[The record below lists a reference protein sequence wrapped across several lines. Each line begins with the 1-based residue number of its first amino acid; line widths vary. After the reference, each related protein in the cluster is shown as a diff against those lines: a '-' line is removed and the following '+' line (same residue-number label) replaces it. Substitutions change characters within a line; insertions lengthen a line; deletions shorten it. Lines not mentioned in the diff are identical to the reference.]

1 MSEEAPP
8 HREEP
13 APASDAA
20 PEPPGDAASAI
31 GSSASN
37 VTIKRRGP
45 DGERTFHLIGTA
57 HVSKKSVEEVRRVIA
72 ELRPNTVCVELDE
85 MRYEAL
91 TDETRW
97 RKLDIF
103 EVIKQRKTLFLMA
116 NLALQAFQKRLGDQ
130 LGVRPG
136 AELVAAVEAGREIGA
151 EVLLVDRNV
160 QITLKRTWAAL
171 GAGEKAKLVGLLFA
185 SVFAGDEI
193 TEEDVE
199 RLKQREHFQDA
210 LSQFAAHVPSVKA
223 PLIDERDAFL
233 MSRIEEAP
241 GEVVV
246 GVVGAGHV
254 AGMTRFLGK
263 KVDRDALSTIP
274 EPKLTSR
281 LVKWIIPVVILAA
294 FGYGYHQ
301 HQGQGLKEML
311 TAWVLPN
318 AIVSGIFTLLARGKA
333 LSVLTAMV
341 ASPITSLNP
350 TINAG
355 MVVGLVEAWLRKPTV
370 EDCERLSSDMTTWA
384 GMKRNPLSRT
394 LIVAI
399 AATIGSALGAYIG
412 LGWVLWLLG

>member
-1 MSEEAPP
+1 MSDEASDE
-8 HREEP
+8 RAGERAGDRVEEEP
-13 APASDAA
+13 SPAV
-20 PEPPGDAASAI
+20 

-57 HVSKKSVEEVRRVIA
+57 HVSKKSVEEVQRVIA

-116 NLALQAFQKRLGDQ
+116 NLALQSFQKRLGDQ

-136 AELVAAVEAGREIGA
+136 AELVAAVEAGKAVGA
-151 EVLLVDRNV
+151 EVLLVDRHV
-160 QITLKRTWAAL
+160 QITLKRTWGAL
-171 GAGEKAKLVGLLFA
+171 GFFEKVKLIGLLFA
-185 SVFAGDEI
+185 SLLGGEEI

-199 RLKQREHFQDA
+199 RLKHREHFQDA
-210 LSQFAAHVPSVKA
+210 LHQFAAVVPNVKE
-223 PLIDERDAFL
+223 PLIDERDAYM
-233 MSRIEEAP
+233 MSRIEAAP

-246 GVVGAGHV
+246 AVVGAGHV
-254 AGMTRFLGK
+254 AGMTQHLGK
-263 KVDRDALSTIP
+263 KIDRDALCALPAPS
-274 EPKLTSR
+274 LAGR
-281 LVKWIIPVVILAA
+281 LVKWIIPIIILSA

-301 HQGQGLKEML
+301 HQGQGLKDML
-311 TAWVLPN
+311 FAWVLPN
-318 AIVSGIFTLLARGKA
+318 AVVAGLLTLIAGGKL
-333 LSVLTAMV
+333 LSVATAFV

-350 TINAG
+350 TIGAG

-370 EDCERLSSDMTTWA
+370 EECERLSDDMTSWKTMRKNA
-384 GMKRNPLSRT
+384 LSRT

-412 LGWVLWLLG
+412 LGWVLSLLG

>member
-1 MSEEAPP
+1 V
-8 HREEP
+8 
-13 APASDAA
+13 
-20 PEPPGDAASAI
+20 

-45 DGERTFHLIGTA
+45 GGERTFHLIGTA

-72 ELRPNTVCVELDE
+72 EIRPNTVCVELDE

-116 NLALQAFQKRLGDQ
+116 NLALQSFQKRLGDQ

-136 AELVAAVEAGREIGA
+136 AELVAAVEAGKQVGA
-151 EVLLVDRNV
+151 EVLLVDRHV

-171 GAGEKAKLVGLLFA
+171 GFFEKVKLIGLLFA
-185 SVFAGDEI
+185 SLFAAEEI

-199 RLKQREHFQDA
+199 RLKEREHFQDA
-210 LSQFAAHVPSVKA
+210 LHQFAAHVPSVKKS
-223 PLIDERDAFL
+223 LIDERDVYM
-233 MSRIEEAP
+233 MSRIEDAP

-246 GVVGAGHV
+246 AVVGAGHV
-254 AGMTRFLGK
+254 AGMTEHLGK
-263 KVDRDALSTIP
+263 KIDRDALAAVPRPS
-274 EPKLTSR
+274 LAGR
-281 LVKWIIPVVILAA
+281 LVKWIIPVIILLA
-294 FGYGYHQ
+294 FSYGYHQ
-301 HQGQGLKEML
+301 HQGQGLKDML
-311 TAWVLPN
+311 FAWVLPN
-318 AIVSGIFTLLARGKA
+318 AVVAGLLTLIAGGKL
-333 LSVLTAMV
+333 LSVATAFV

-350 TINAG
+350 TIGAG

-370 EDCERLSSDMTTWA
+370 EDCERLSNDMTSWKTMRKNA
-384 GMKRNPLSRT
+384 LSRT

-412 LGWVLWLLG
+412 LGWVLSLLG

>member
-1 MSEEAPP
+1 MSEESIDASGA
-8 HREEP
+8 EP
-13 APASDAA
+13 AAA
-20 PEPPGDAASAI
+20 V

-72 ELRPNTVCVELDE
+72 QLRPNTVCVELDE

-116 NLALQAFQKRLGDQ
+116 NLALQSFQKRLGDQ

-136 AELVAAVEAGREIGA
+136 AELVAAAEAGREVGA
-151 EVLLVDRNV
+151 EVLLVDRHV

-171 GAGEKAKLVGLLFA
+171 GFIEKTKLMGLLFA
-185 SVFAGDEI
+185 SIFASEEI

-199 RLKQREHFQDA
+199 RLKDREVFQDA
-210 LSQFAAHVPSVKA
+210 LSQFAAHVPSVKR
-223 PLIDERDAFL
+223 PLIDERDAYM

-241 GEVVV
+241 GKVVV
-246 GVVGAGHV
+246 AIVGAGHV
-254 AGMTRFLGK
+254 SGMTEHLGK
-263 KVDRDALSTIP
+263 KVDREALMRIP
-274 EPKLTSR
+274 TPTLASR
-281 LVKWIIPVVILAA
+281 VVKWIIPVVILSA
-294 FGYGYHQ
+294 FAYGYHQ
-301 HQGQGLKEML
+301 HQGQGLKDML
-311 TAWVLPN
+311 FAWVLPN
-318 AIVSGIFTLLARGKA
+318 AVVAGLFTLIARGKL
-333 LSVLTAMV
+333 LSVLTAIV

-350 TINAG
+350 TIGAG
-355 MVVGLVEAWLRKPTV
+355 MVVGLVEAYLRRPTV
-370 EDCERLSSDMTTWA
+370 EDCERLSSDMTSWA
-384 GMKRNPLSRT
+384 GMKKNPLSHI

-399 AATIGSALGAYIG
+399 AATLGSALGAYIG
-412 LGWVLWLLG
+412 FGWVLSLLG